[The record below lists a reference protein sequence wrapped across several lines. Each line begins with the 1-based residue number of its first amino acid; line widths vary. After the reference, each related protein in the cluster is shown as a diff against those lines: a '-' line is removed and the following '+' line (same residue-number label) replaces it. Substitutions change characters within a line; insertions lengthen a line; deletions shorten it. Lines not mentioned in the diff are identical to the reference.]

1 MADVRFT
8 PDQQRALDTIDKS
21 ILVSAA
27 AGSGKTAVLVE
38 RIINIIVQ
46 GKADVDRMLVVT
58 FTNAAASEMRLK
70 LTKAINKE
78 IKASKASEPE
88 RAEKLRQQ
96 LGKMYRAYIST
107 VHSFCNRVIKEFFYL
122 TDLEPNFKIC
132 DSLKAEIMKMEAIEE
147 VFEQGFEEDNFIEGG
162 SFREFLDRY
171 SKERDDK
178 GLMQE
183 LVKAYAD
190 LRSMPAATTEIAIY
204 IESCGQMQG
213 RSWMMPF
220 TKHLDC
226 RSI

>member
-8 PDQQRALDTIDKS
+8 PDQQRAIDTIDKS

-78 IKASKASEPE
+78 IKAAKTSDPE
-88 RAEKLRQQ
+88 RAERLRQQ

-122 TDLEPNFKIC
+122 TDLEPNFKI
-132 DSLKAEIMKMEAIEE
+132 
-147 VFEQGFEEDNFIEGG
+147 
-162 SFREFLDRY
+162 
-171 SKERDDK
+171 
-178 GLMQE
+178 
-183 LVKAYAD
+183 
-190 LRSMPAATTEIAIY
+190 
-204 IESCGQMQG
+204 
-213 RSWMMPF
+213 
-220 TKHLDC
+220 
-226 RSI
+226 